1 MATAEDRP
9 AGNGKDRQP
18 TGAVSFVAAQA
29 VGSAEAPMAAET
41 PAADAD
47 AQGNASVP
55 PNVSTPR
62 AAEAPQKERFIP
74 VTRFALIDRLTRQF
88 AWPGDQAASARRF
101 FRYLDFWRQQSYAA
115 TLLKLEQDYEPFSPD
130 SDLLVTR
137 KVSPQDREKM
147 QDRLIENVKLLLQ
160 QANFEQIDPKDIEII
175 LTTESH
181 YGLDLFVEMEAFD
194 EILIYYRGATKDVGS
209 KRTLKKLYLH
219 KEEFDIPIYQRLF
232 VLFKLKPFDARV
244 RELMDRDDITEKQ
257 ATKLVNR
264 NRRSLPKTVS
274 SDNVYL
280 KLFKNIPRT
289 DMEMCFPN
297 TIVRFRMLD
306 KVKLGVMGGGGT
318 VAGLAGAVPK
328 ILAATTNPVT
338 AIIALGGFGGVLAR
352 QVFSFLNQQQR
363 YMVVMAQ
370 NLYFHSM
377 ADNRGVMTLLADRA
391 LEEDVKEEILL
402 YSVLAK
408 ERVHRD
414 DLDQVRIAI
423 EQYLLNAFG
432 VDVLFDAEDALQ
444 RLVDDD
450 VVTISDDGYLDAKSP
465 HDATLHIDD
474 LWDNYLDKLP
484 DPVIGEGHEMKN
496 DATAPPTTHDSA

>member
-1 MATAEDRP
+1 MATAEDKLP
-9 AGNGKDRQP
+9 GEQAEQQPGAAG
-18 TGAVSFVAAQA
+18 FVAAQA
-29 VGSAEAPMAAET
+29 VSGPGAT
-41 PAADAD
+41 PVTVEPTSEAD
-47 AQGNASVP
+47 AQGNGAKP
-55 PNVSTPR
+55 PNGTAP
-62 AAEAPQKERFIP
+62 AAVEAPQKERFIP

-115 TLLKLEQDYEPFSPD
+115 MLLKLEQDYEPFSPD

-137 KVSPQDREKM
+137 KVSPHDREKM
-147 QDRLIENVKLLLQ
+147 QDRLIDNVKALLE

-175 LTTESH
+175 LTSESH

-194 EILIYYRGATKDVGS
+194 EILIYYRGATTDVGS

-232 VLFKLKPFDARV
+232 VLFKLKPFDDRV
-244 RELMDRDDITEKQ
+244 REIMERDDLTLKK
-257 ATKLVNR
+257 ATKLVKR
-264 NRRSLPKTVS
+264 NRRSLPDTVS

-318 VAGLAGAVPK
+318 VAGLAGAIPK
-328 ILAATTNPVT
+328 ILAVTTNPVT
-338 AIIALGGFGGVLAR
+338 AIIALGGFGGVIAR
-352 QVFSFLNQQQR
+352 QVFSFFNQQQR

-370 NLYFHSM
+370 NLYFHAM

-408 ERVHRD
+408 ERVHKD
-414 DLDQVRIAI
+414 DLEQVRIAI

-432 VDVLFDAEDALQ
+432 VEVLFDAEDALQ
-444 RLVDDD
+444 RLVKDE
-450 VVTISDDGYLDAKSP
+450 VVTISDDGYLEARSP
-465 HDATLHIDD
+465 HDATLHIDH
-474 LWDNYLDKLP
+474 LWDNYLDELP
-484 DPVIGEGHEMKN
+484 DPVVGEGHEMKN
-496 DATAPPTTHDSA
+496 DAAKPPAMYDST

>member
-1 MATAEDRP
+1 MATGEDRLP
-9 AGNGKDRQP
+9 GERANTQHPG
-18 TGAVSFVAAQA
+18 GAAFVSTQAADGPNSVAATD
-29 VGSAEAPMAAET
+29 APV
-41 PAADAD
+41 PAADPSGNGAKPANGPAPPAD
-47 AQGNASVP
+47 AVL
-55 PNVSTPR
+55 
-62 AAEAPQKERFIP
+62 QKERFIP
-74 VTRFALIDRLTRQF
+74 VTRFALIDRLTRHF
-88 AWPGDQAASARRF
+88 AWPGEQAASARRF
-101 FRYLDFWRQQSYAA
+101 FRYLDFWRQQSYAS

-130 SDLLVTR
+130 SDLLITR
-137 KVSPQDREKM
+137 KVSPEDRKLM
-147 QDRLIENVKLLLQ
+147 RGRLIDNVKTLLE
-160 QANFEQIDPKDIEII
+160 QANFEPIDPKDVEII
-175 LTTESH
+175 LTAESH

-194 EILIYYRGATKDVGS
+194 EILIYYRGATHNIGS
-209 KRTLKKLYLH
+209 KRSLKKLYLF

-232 VLFKLKPFDARV
+232 VLFKLKPFDERV
-244 RELMDRDDITEKQ
+244 REIMVRDNLTEKQ
-257 ATKLVNR
+257 ATKIVKR

-352 QVFSFLNQQQR
+352 QVFSFFNQHQR

-370 NLYFHSM
+370 NLYFHAM

-408 ERVHRD
+408 ERVHMN
-414 DLDQVRIAI
+414 DLEHVRIAI

-432 VDVLFDAEDALQ
+432 VEVLFDAADALD
-444 RLVDDD
+444 RLLDDE
-450 VVTISDDGYLDAKSP
+450 VVKVTDDGYLEALPP
-465 HDATLHIDD
+465 HEATLHIDH
-474 LWDNYLDKLP
+474 LWDNYLDELP

-496 DATAPPTTHDSA
+496 DAATPPTLHDQA